1 MGQEIT
7 IVQGV
12 RQTLDKMT
20 PELRAVLPAH
30 IEPAAFIRVA
40 QTAIQ
45 NNPELQECTT
55 RSLVA
60 SCTKLAEIGL
70 QPDGVDAALVVYNV
84 KVSKRNEPDRWE
96 KQAKPM
102 PMVAG
107 IRDLV
112 RRSGMV
118 KEWKVRLVYSQDHF
132 RHIDGD
138 VEMLEHIPEYL
149 DDDRIVKVYS
159 IAYGLDG
166 SVMSRHVMRIDAV
179 EKIRKRSRSADK
191 GPWVTDYEEMVKKTC
206 LRQHSKALPKAKD
219 DLQRERFMGAIRALD
234 EAEDTLALDRGP
246 VAAALPAP
254 AMSVQ
259 DAARRRL
266 AEAVESSALDD
277 GEQPE
282 RKHDGSP
289 EAAAFSAAVPS
300 ASRVQYHPGET
311 KAATK
316 PSRKRKTADERLA
329 EANAGREGNGRPA
342 PAVAAKTEA
351 SSPQQN
357 SPAQHT
363 SSASSAVAA
372 QSHDDGRDYAYE
384 AEQREDPAP
393 EPEFGRET
401 ADQDEPEVEA
411 FRDGWRSRASSK
423 TRVPPRTITSQDVA
437 QAWIAGYD
445 AFQKTVDIGNAPTSV
460 ENSEAMLSRMIDK
473 QFA

>member
-266 AEAVESSALDD
+266 AEAVESSALDAEED
-277 GEQPE
+277 RQALGVEQP
-282 RKHDGSP
+282 
-289 EAAAFSAAVPS
+289 AAAPAAP
-300 ASRVQYHPGET
+300 
-311 KAATK
+311 K
-316 PSRKRKTADERLA
+316 PARKRKTADERLA

-342 PAVAAKTEA
+342 PAAGAKTDAPSQAPA
-351 SSPQQN
+351 SQ
-357 SPAQHT
+357 AQHT
-363 SSASSAVAA
+363 SSASSAAVA
-372 QSHDDGRDYAYE
+372 QSHDEGRDYAYE
-384 AEQREDPAP
+384 DEQREDPAP

-437 QAWIAGYD
+437 QAWINGYD
-445 AFQKTVDIGNAPTSV
+445 AFQKTVDIGNAPRDV
-460 ENSEAMLSRMIDK
+460 DASEAMLSRMIDS

>member
-1 MGQEIT
+1 MGQELTVI
-7 IVQGV
+7 QSV
-12 RQTLDKMT
+12 RQTLDRMQ

-30 IEPAAFIRVA
+30 IEAPAFTRVA

-45 NNPELQECTT
+45 MNPDLQQCTT

-60 SCTKLAEIGL
+60 ACTRLAEIGL
-70 QPDGVDAALVVYNV
+70 QPDGIDAAIVAYNV
-84 KVSKRNEPDRWE
+84 KVSKRGEPDRWE
-96 KQAKPM
+96 KQAKAM

-118 KEWKVRLVYSQDHF
+118 REWKVRLVYSQDHF

-138 VEMLEHIPEYL
+138 VEMLEHIPEYA
-149 DDDRIVKVYS
+149 DGDRVVKVYS
-159 IAYGLDG
+159 IAYDNDG
-166 SVMSRHVMRIDAV
+166 QVMSRHVMRIDAV
-179 EKIRKRSRSADK
+179 EKIRRRSRAADS

-234 EAEDTLALDRGP
+234 DAEDTLALDRGP
-246 VAAALPAP
+246 VSAALPAP

-266 AEAVESSALDD
+266 AEAVESSAQDAEE
-277 GEQPE
+277 EQP
-282 RKHDGSP
+282 
-289 EAAAFSAAVPS
+289 AAAPAAP
-300 ASRVQYHPGET
+300 
-311 KAATK
+311 KAA
-316 PSRKRKTADERLA
+316 RKRKTADERLA
-329 EANAGREGNGRPA
+329 EANAGAKPKEAPAASPA
-342 PAVAAKTEA
+342 PQETV
-351 SSPQQN
+351 SQP
-357 SPAQHT
+357 P
-363 SSASSAVAA
+363 V
-372 QSHDDGRDYAYE
+372 DDARDLTYE
-384 AEQREDPAP
+384 REMSENQAP

-411 FRDGWRSRASSK
+411 FRDGWRARSTGK
-423 TRVPPRTITSQDVA
+423 TRLPPRTITQQDVA

-445 AFQKTVDIGNAPTSV
+445 ALQKTIDIGNAPRDADA
-460 ENSEAMLSRMIDK
+460 SEAMLSRMIDK

>member
-1 MGQEIT
+1 MGQELT

-60 SCTKLAEIGL
+60 ACTKLAEIGL
-70 QPDGVDAALVVYNV
+70 QADGVDAALVVYNV
-84 KVSKRNEPDRWE
+84 KIKTRDGERWE

-138 VEMLEHIPEYL
+138 VETLEHIPEYV

-234 EAEDTLALDRGP
+234 EAEDVLALDRGP

-266 AEAVESSALDD
+266 AEAVESSALDAEEERQAPIV
-277 GEQPE
+277 EQP
-282 RKHDGSP
+282 
-289 EAAAFSAAVPS
+289 AAAPAAP
-300 ASRVQYHPGET
+300 
-311 KAATK
+311 K
-316 PSRKRKTADERLA
+316 PARKRKTADERLA
-329 EANAGREGNGRPA
+329 EANAGAKPKEA
-342 PAVAAKTEA
+342 PAA
-351 SSPQQN
+351 
-357 SPAQHT
+357 SPA
-363 SSASSAVAA
+363 A
-372 QSHDDGRDYAYE
+372 QEAITEPPVDDARDLTYE
-384 AEQREDPAP
+384 REMSENPAP

-401 ADQDEPEVEA
+401 ADQDEPEIEA
-411 FRDGWRSRASSK
+411 FRDGWRARSTSK
-423 TRVPPRTITSQDVA
+423 TRVPPRTITSQDIA

-445 AFQKTVDIGNAPTSV
+445 ALQKTIEIGNAPRDV
-460 ENSEAMLSRMIDK
+460 EASEAMLSRMIDR

>member
-1 MGQEIT
+1 MGQELTVI
-7 IVQGV
+7 QSV
-12 RQTLDKMT
+12 RQTLDRMQ

-30 IEPAAFIRVA
+30 IEAPAFTRVA

-45 NNPELQECTT
+45 MNPDLQQCTT

-60 SCTKLAEIGL
+60 ACTRLAEIGL
-70 QPDGVDAALVVYNV
+70 QPDGIDAAIVAYNV
-84 KVSKRNEPDRWE
+84 KVSKRGEPDRWE
-96 KQAKPM
+96 KQAKAM

-118 KEWKVRLVYSQDHF
+118 REWKVRLVYSQDHF

-138 VEMLEHIPEYL
+138 VEMLEHIPEYA
-149 DDDRIVKVYS
+149 DGDRVVKVYS
-159 IAYGLDG
+159 IAYDNDG
-166 SVMSRHVMRIDAV
+166 QVMSRHVMRIDAV
-179 EKIRKRSRSADK
+179 EKIRKRSRSPEL

-219 DLQRERFMGAIRALD
+219 DLQRERFMGAIRTLD

-266 AEAVESSALDD
+266 AEAVESSALDVEE
-277 GEQPE
+277 EQPT
-282 RKHDGSP
+282 
-289 EAAAFSAAVPS
+289 AAPAAS
-300 ASRVQYHPGET
+300 
-311 KAATK
+311 KAA
-316 PSRKRKTADERLA
+316 RKRKTADERLA
-329 EANAGREGNGRPA
+329 EANAGKAGNDRPA
-342 PAVAAKTEA
+342 PNAGQQQTAAPSSSTA
-351 SSPQQN
+351 AHVGQSASPAAPVTSSSP
-357 SPAQHT
+357 
-363 SSASSAVAA
+363 
-372 QSHDDGRDYAYE
+372 DDEARDLVYE
-384 AEQREDPAP
+384 REMSENPAP
-393 EPEFGRET
+393 ESEFGRET

-411 FRDGWRSRASSK
+411 FRDGWRARSTGK
-423 TRVPPRTITSQDVA
+423 TRLPPRTITQQDVA

-445 AFQKTVDIGNAPTSV
+445 ALQKTIDIGNAPRDADA
-460 ENSEAMLSRMIDK
+460 SEAMLSRMIDK

>member
-1 MGQEIT
+1 MGQELT
-7 IVQGV
+7 VVQSV

-20 PELRAVLPAH
+20 PEMRAVLPAH

-60 SCTKLAEIGL
+60 SCTRLAEIGL
-70 QPDGVDAALVVYNV
+70 QADGVEAALVVYNV
-84 KVSKRNEPDRWE
+84 KVKTRDGERWE

-118 KEWKVRLVYSQDHF
+118 REWKVRLVYSQDHF

-138 VEMLEHIPEYL
+138 VETLEHIPEYV
-149 DDDRIVKVYS
+149 DEDRIVKVYS
-159 IAYGLDG
+159 IAYDNDG
-166 SVMSRHVMRIDAV
+166 RVMSRHVMRIDAV
-179 EKIRKRSRSADK
+179 DKIRRRSRSADK

-234 EAEDTLALDRGP
+234 EAEDVLALDRGP
-246 VAAALPAP
+246 VSAALPAP

-277 GEQPE
+277 
-282 RKHDGSP
+282 DGGRQEVHGLP
-289 EAAAFSAAVPS
+289 DDHITPPPPPAAP
-300 ASRVQYHPGET
+300 
-311 KAATK
+311 KA
-316 PSRKRKTADERLA
+316 PRKRKTADERLA
-329 EANAGREGNGRPA
+329 EANAGKQAPGRPEPSVA
-342 PAVAAKTEA
+342 AVAPSQPDEA
-351 SSPQQN
+351 
-357 SPAQHT
+357 
-363 SSASSAVAA
+363 
-372 QSHDDGRDYAYE
+372 RDMTYE
-384 AEQREDPAP
+384 DEQRAAAESENPEPPGFRDQAEPMADDEEDP
-393 EPEFGRET
+393 
-401 ADQDEPEVEA
+401 EVQA
-411 FRDGWRSRASSK
+411 YRKGWHTRLAGQV
-423 TRVPPRTITSQDVA
+423 RVPPRTLDIGAEVEC
-437 QAWIAGYD
+437 WFAGYD
-445 AFQKTVDIGNAPTSV
+445 AAQKTVDVGNAPRDQ
-460 ENSEAMLSRMIDK
+460 NASEAMLSCAIDRH
-473 QFA
+473 FA

>member
-1 MGQEIT
+1 MGQELT
-7 IVQGV
+7 VVQSV

-20 PELRAVLPAH
+20 PEMRAVLPAH

-60 SCTKLAEIGL
+60 SCTRLAEIGL
-70 QPDGVDAALVVYNV
+70 QADGVEAALVVYNV
-84 KVSKRNEPDRWE
+84 KVKTRDGERWE

-118 KEWKVRLVYSQDHF
+118 REWKVRLVYSQDHF

-138 VEMLEHIPEYL
+138 VETLEHIPEYV
-149 DDDRIVKVYS
+149 DEDRIVKVYS
-159 IAYGLDG
+159 IAYDNDG
-166 SVMSRHVMRIDAV
+166 RVMSRHVMRIDAV
-179 EKIRKRSRSADK
+179 DKIRRRSRAADS

-234 EAEDTLALDRGP
+234 DAEDTLALDRGP
-246 VAAALPAP
+246 VSAALPAP

-266 AEAVESSALDD
+266 AEAVESSALDAEEERQAPIV
-277 GEQPE
+277 EQP
-282 RKHDGSP
+282 
-289 EAAAFSAAVPS
+289 AAAPAAP
-300 ASRVQYHPGET
+300 
-311 KAATK
+311 KAA
-316 PSRKRKTADERLA
+316 RKRKTADERLA
-329 EANAGREGNGRPA
+329 EANAGAKPKEAPAASPA
-342 PAVAAKTEA
+342 PQETLSQAPV
-351 SSPQQN
+351 
-357 SPAQHT
+357 
-363 SSASSAVAA
+363 
-372 QSHDDGRDYAYE
+372 DDARDLTYE
-384 AEQREDPAP
+384 REMSENPAP

-401 ADQDEPEVEA
+401 ADQDEPEIEA
-411 FRDGWRSRASSK
+411 FRDGWRARSTSK
-423 TRVPPRTITSQDVA
+423 TRVPPRTITSQDIA

-445 AFQKTVDIGNAPTSV
+445 ALQKTIEIGNAPRDV
-460 ENSEAMLSRMIDK
+460 EASEAMLSRMIDR

>member
-1 MGQEIT
+1 MGQELT
-7 IVQGV
+7 VVQSV

-20 PELRAVLPAH
+20 PEMRAVLPAH

-60 SCTKLAEIGL
+60 SCTRLAEIGL
-70 QPDGVDAALVVYNV
+70 QADGVEAALVVYNV
-84 KVSKRNEPDRWE
+84 KVKTRDGERWE

-118 KEWKVRLVYSQDHF
+118 REWKVRLVYSQDHF

-138 VEMLEHIPEYL
+138 VETLEHIPEYV
-149 DDDRIVKVYS
+149 DEDRIVKVYS
-159 IAYGLDG
+159 IAYDNDG
-166 SVMSRHVMRIDAV
+166 RVMSRHVMRIDAV
-179 EKIRKRSRSADK
+179 DKIRRRSRSADK

-234 EAEDTLALDRGP
+234 EAEDVLALDRGP
-246 VAAALPAP
+246 GAAALPAP

-277 GEQPE
+277 
-282 RKHDGSP
+282 DGGRQEVHGLADDHITP
-289 EAAAFSAAVPS
+289 PPPPAAPKVP
-300 ASRVQYHPGET
+300 
-311 KAATK
+311 
-316 PSRKRKTADERLA
+316 RKRKTADERLA
-329 EANAGREGNGRPA
+329 EANAGKVGNGRPA
-342 PAVAAKTEA
+342 SAA
-351 SSPQQN
+351 
-357 SPAQHT
+357 
-363 SSASSAVAA
+363 AA
-372 QSHDDGRDYAYE
+372 QSTASPKGKIEIISQEGLTVETRELLPHDDGRDFTYE
-384 AEQREDPAP
+384 DEQRAAAESENPEPSGFRDQAEPMADDEEDP
-393 EPEFGRET
+393 
-401 ADQDEPEVEA
+401 EVQA
-411 FRDGWRSRASSK
+411 YRKGWHTRFAGQV
-423 TRVPPRTITSQDVA
+423 RVPPRTLDIGAEVEC
-437 QAWIAGYD
+437 WFAGYD
-445 AFQKTVDIGNAPTSV
+445 AAQKTVDVGNAPRDQ
-460 ENSEAMLSRMIDK
+460 NASEAMLSRAIDRH
-473 QFA
+473 FV